1 MTTMSTDQLSDTIQ
15 SLKDSADGAITQPT
29 LIQFEAFETY
39 VAQVES
45 YVREVQ
51 QSMWSEEAIQTIH
64 KLEKNE
70 PLETCDLD
78 LLRVFLISDA
88 ERYLAL
94 ENNFTDWTNELS
106 RLMEDLV
113 RRVGSVDRHTIADLR
128 GVLKDAM
135 RLVPDIRNFL
145 DEKQRV
151 AKFENALNDLDAT
164 SRKMLIKLL
173 SEQLAS
179 VKR

>member
-1 MTTMSTDQLSDTIQ
+1 MTTISTDQLSETIQ
-15 SLKDSADGAITQPT
+15 SLKDSAEGAIKHPT
-29 LIQFEAFETY
+29 LVQFEALETY
-39 VAQVES
+39 VTQVES

-51 QSMWSEEAIQTIH
+51 QSMWSTEAIQTIH
-64 KLEKNE
+64 KLEKDE
-70 PLETCDLD
+70 SLETCDLD

-94 ENNFTDWTNELS
+94 ENNFADWTNELS
-106 RLMEDLV
+106 RLMDDLV
-113 RRVGSVDRHTIADLR
+113 RRVATVDRHTIADLR

-151 AKFENALNDLDAT
+151 TKFDNALNELDAT

-179 VKR
+179 STR